1 MGMRSKKTRKL
12 SHVDSHIVKH
22 NDIVILGTDGVH
34 DNLFDEQIIKECIR
48 PNLRANGELPR
59 VEDAALCISAL
70 AESTS
75 YSNTIETPWTKAAVA
90 AGKKREKEIGGK

>member
-1 MGMRSKKTRKL
+1 
-12 SHVDSHIVKH
+12 
-22 NDIVILGTDGVH
+22 
-34 DNLFDEQIIKECIR
+34 
-48 PNLRANGELPR
+48 LPR